1 MKNACMAL
9 AVVVCGAPCPASAET
24 ELATDEDSRT
34 TCEAVWVDL
43 SSIGIDVPA
52 TVPDLG
58 ERRARR
64 RAFASDEVDALVVC
78 RSGPDRIEVFYP
90 DGSRLGVFAF
100 EVSAEDDIAVAPVY
114 VSERIR
120 SERFIADVPV
130 AIPFAPALWWLG
142 IGADAFFS
150 PGGIAP
156 LAFLR
161 LDLGYRF
168 HRHGSVDVFVA
179 IQPYMRSLNAD
190 GLETQLRLDQ
200 YGAGLSY
207 HPLVRPRVDLALGA
221 RAAAV
226 RLGASGT
233 ESNQTGD
240 LTAQR
245 DAVWS
250 AYPAGRVALR
260 IGLSEMIWMNIHG
273 EVGAILPKVAVSGGD
288 ADFGAIGK
296 FAASTG
302 LSLEAQFR

>member
-1 MKNACMAL
+1 MVL
-9 AVVVCGAPCPASAET
+9 AVVVCGAPQSANAHT
-24 ELATDEDSRT
+24 ELATDESSRT
-34 TCEAVWVDL
+34 TCEAVRTDL

-52 TVPDLG
+52 TVPDRG

-64 RAFASDEVDALVVC
+64 RAFSNEEVHALVVC
-78 RSGPDRIEVFYP
+78 RSAPDHIEVFYP

-100 EVSAEDDIAVAPVY
+100 DVSAEGDIAMAPVY

-142 IGADAFFS
+142 LGADAFFS

-156 LAFLR
+156 LAFVR

-168 HRHGSVDVFVA
+168 HRYWSADAFA
-179 IQPYMRSLNAD
+179 SIQPYMSGLNVD
-190 GLETQLRLDQ
+190 GLETRLRLDQ

-226 RLGASGT
+226 RLGVSGT
-233 ESNQTGD
+233 QSADAGG

-245 DAVWS
+245 DAVW
-250 AYPAGRVALR
+250 AAFPAGRVVLR
-260 IGLSEMIWMNIHG
+260 MGLSQVIWMNIHG
-273 EVGAILPKVAVSGGD
+273 ELGAILPRLAVSGGGSE
-288 ADFGAIGK
+288 FGSIGD
-296 FAASTG
+296 FAATTG
-302 LSLEAQFR
+302 ISLEAHFR

>member
-1 MKNACMAL
+1 MVL
-9 AVVVCGAPCPASAET
+9 AVVVCVAPQSASAET
-24 ELATDEDSRT
+24 ELTADERSHT
-34 TCEAVWVDL
+34 TCEAVRTDL
-43 SSIGIDVPA
+43 SSIGVDVPA
-52 TVPDLG
+52 KVRDLG
-58 ERRARR
+58 ERRGRR

-78 RSGPDRIEVFYP
+78 RSAPNLIEVFYP
-90 DGSRLGVFAF
+90 DGSRLGAFAF

-130 AIPFAPALWWLG
+130 AIPFGPALWWLG
-142 IGADAFFS
+142 LGADALFS

-168 HRHGSVDVFVA
+168 HRHWSADAFA
-179 IQPYMRSLNAD
+179 SIQPYMRGLNVD
-190 GLETQLRLDQ
+190 GLESRLRLDQ

-226 RLGASGT
+226 RLGVSGT
-233 ESNQTGD
+233 PSADTGG

-245 DAVWS
+245 DAVW
-250 AYPAGRVALR
+250 AAFPAGRVVLR
-260 IGLSEMIWMNIHG
+260 MGLSQVVWMNIHG
-273 EVGAILPKVAVSGGD
+273 ELGAILPRLAVSGGD
-288 ADFGAIGK
+288 AEFGSIGD
-296 FAASTG
+296 FAATAG
-302 LSLEAQFR
+302 ISLEAHFR